1 MVKSNKLIP
10 LEQETTKMKNAII
23 HFLRSEEGGRRMLPT
38 STEYYAT
45 TVINSVSPKNWS
57 IVIRFEKALE
67 QQEYVAFCK
76 IGFLMDNAP
85 TQILD
90 GISELV
96 VYEGSKVVGKIT
108 F

>member
-10 LEQETTKMKNAII
+10 LEQETTKMKSAII
-23 HFLRSEEGGRRMLPT
+23 HFLRPEEGGRRMLPT

-45 TVINSVSPKNWS
+45 TVINSVSPKSWS
-57 IVIRFEKALE
+57 VVIRFEKVLE